1 MNHDPK
7 WIERTLRGDAGP
19 GELQQP
25 EPEAALRQL
34 RSHGVGGLILAALR
48 VRTAMPDWTAQLRA
62 EQRAIAIWELRHQS
76 VMAHAIT
83 NLAAAGCQP
92 IVLKGT
98 ALAYWLYADP
108 SLRPRGDTDILVHQ
122 ESRQAAESA
131 LTRLGFVRRF
141 GIEGKVVSH
150 QATYSLESA
159 DGSVHA
165 LDLHWRANNS
175 PVLAPLFSHEELWRH
190 SEPLAPLGKEARRT
204 DASRSLLLAC
214 VHRAVHEA
222 NPYFVD
228 GKVVSGLSRLVW
240 LYDIRLLCEA
250 LTPQAWAELP
260 ATCQAKGLARIV
272 SDALQDAA
280 QRLGARIPE
289 EIQRSLESSCEDEPA
304 HRYVYGDK
312 FTQRWMDWN
321 ALGWAERLILM
332 KEVALPSA
340 IYMRTRYADNEAWL
354 PRLYARRI
362 ARGWRAQSPVVQ
374 RLENGTHE

>member
-1 MNHDPK
+1 MNQDTS
-7 WIERTLRGDAGP
+7 WIDRALRGDVGP
-19 GELQQP
+19 GELQQLD
-25 EPEAALRQL
+25 PEAALRQL
-34 RSHGVGGLILAALR
+34 RSHGVGGLLLSAMRDCTAAP
-48 VRTAMPDWTAQLRA
+48 TWAAQLRD
-62 EQRAIAIWELRHQS
+62 EQRATAIWELRHQN
-76 VMAHAIT
+76 VMAGAIT
-83 NLAAAGCQP
+83 TLAAAGCQP
-92 IVLKGT
+92 IILKGT

-108 SLRPRGDTDILVHQ
+108 SLRPRGDTDVLVRQ
-122 ESRQAAESA
+122 DSRQAAESA

-150 QATYSLESA
+150 QATYSIKSA
-159 DGSVHA
+159 DGSLHS

-190 SEPLAPLGKEARRT
+190 SEPLAPLGTAARRT
-204 DASRSLLLAC
+204 DATRSLLFAC

-272 SDALQDAA
+272 SDALQDTA
-280 QRLGARIPE
+280 QRLGAPIPE
-289 EIQRSLESSCEDEPA
+289 EIKRTLESSCEDEPA

-321 ALGWAERLILM
+321 ALGWAERLILL

-340 IYMRTRYADNEAWL
+340 TYMRTRYADNDAWL

-362 ARGWRAQSPVVQ
+362 ARGWRAQSAVVQ
-374 RLENGTHE
+374 QLENGTHE